1 MKTIKLTLLVIL
13 GLTSCSSNHSDK
25 TKDSNDSIHST
36 TIKKQTTKVYE
47 KSLLLGI
54 WWDADEKDAP
64 TASFEIN
71 DSTIFYPDQEDQ
83 SEFRY
88 HIKQD
93 SIIINLDGYT
103 SVSKIERVTK
113 DTLELITDGEKQ
125 TFIKIKN

>member
-13 GLTSCSSNHSDK
+13 GLTSCSPNHSNK

-64 TASFEIN
+64 CASFEIK
-71 DSTIFYPDQEDQ
+71 DSTIFYPDQEQQ
-83 SEFRY
+83 SEFKY
-88 HIKQD
+88 QIKQD
-93 SIIINLDGYT
+93 SMIVNMDGYIST
-103 SVSKIERVTK
+103 SKIEKVTK
-113 DTLELITDGEKQ
+113 DTLVLITYGEKQ
-125 TFIKIKN
+125 TFIKTK